1 MVLTVLFRKKRKEEE
16 RQRPNQYEYQEQQ
29 QVAQAA
35 AALGTDIMMA
45 AMQRRPRYT
54 EGEREILAKLDELKN
69 LLSGVLPPYGRIGY
83 IPPSVEDLA
92 RLVDF
97 EYVELDG
104 YSYGNAEYAENVR
117 RLLGVEGDLVVI
129 KLGDRYYYKIVSG
142 GRTLLAVGRQFLDYL
157 SLRYLQDMLNYI

>member
-1 MVLTVLFRKKRKEEE
+1 MVLAVLFRKRRREE
-16 RQRPNQYEYQEQQ
+16 RQESSQYEYQQT
-29 QVAQAA
+29 AQAAA

-54 EGEREILAKLDELKN
+54 EGEKEILAKLDELKN

-92 RLVDF
+92 KLVDF

-104 YSYGNAEYAENVR
+104 YSYGNSEYAEGAR
-117 RLLGVEGDLVVI
+117 RLLNVEGELVVV
-129 KLGDRYYYKIVSG
+129 KLGDKYYYKIVSG
-142 GRTLLAVGRQFLDYL
+142 GKTLLAVGRQFLDYL
-157 SLRYLQDMLNYI
+157 SLRYLQDMLNYM